1 VQAARDRL
9 ILQQEGLRIDLVI
22 DRSTKEN
29 STE

>member
-9 ILQQEGLRIDLVI
+9 VLQQEGLRIDLVI
-22 DRSTKEN
+22 DRSTEEN